1 MDSRTDGQM
10 AEWFGLSMCSFK
22 LLMGPRGFSDHE
34 AFLVIDDELVDQ
46 VW

>member
-1 MDSRTDGQM
+1 MDSRTDRQM
-10 AEWFGLSMCSFK
+10 AEWV
-22 LLMGPRGFSDHE
+22 MGPPGFSDHE